1 MIDFFFLFIGIS
13 IMVLLPFVFLLTTAF
28 IKSAVLILILRN
40 AIGIQQTPPNMVV
53 YVIAGSIAF
62 FVSYPVIMESYKICS
77 ELAETLDLQNITS
90 WQSLFTAGSAP
101 FRDFLSVN
109 VDSRSLMTFQKVSL
123 RLWPPEFHVED
134 PQRHFAILVPAF
146 VMSELTRAFQMG
158 FMIFMPFLAV
168 DLIVTTILM
177 ALGMQQVA
185 PNIVSVPFKLLMF
198 VALDGWFKIVN
209 GLILTY
215 VK

>member
-1 MIDFFFLFIGIS
+1 
-13 IMVLLPFVFLLTTAF
+13 MVALPFAFLLSTAF
-28 IKSAVLILILRN
+28 IKSAVLLLILRN
-40 AIGIQQTPPNMVV
+40 AIGLQQTPPNMVV

-62 FVSYPVIMESYKICS
+62 FVGYPVITESYEITT
-77 ELAETLDLQNITS
+77 AMIETMDMQNVEP
-90 WQSLFTAGSAP
+90 WQQVFVAGVAP
-101 FRDFLSVN
+101 FRDFLAVN
-109 VDSRSLMTFQKVSL
+109 VDPRSLMTFQKVSL
-123 RLWPPEFHVED
+123 RLWPPELHITD
-134 PQRHFAILVPAF
+134 PSEHFAILVPAF

-177 ALGMQQVA
+177 ALGMQQVT

-209 GLILTY
+209 GLLLSYIQ
-215 VK
+215 